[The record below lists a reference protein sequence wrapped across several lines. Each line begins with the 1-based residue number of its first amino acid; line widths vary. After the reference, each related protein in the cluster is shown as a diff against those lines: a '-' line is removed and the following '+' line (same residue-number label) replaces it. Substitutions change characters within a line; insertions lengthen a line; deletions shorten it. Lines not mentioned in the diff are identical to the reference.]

1 MTGQQVVAHE
11 YVTSQEA
18 KLSSSFMI
26 MLVVYTQTMNP
37 ERSIRIRHEPETFE
51 SGTQNGNTV
60 SGYLRIRIRKRLA
73 NPNILN
79 VMNLK
84 LWNI

>member
-1 MTGQQVVAHE
+1 
-11 YVTSQEA
+11 
-18 KLSSSFMI
+18 MI
-26 MLVVYTQTMNP
+26 MLVAYTRNNLSGFVTN
-37 ERSIRIRHEPETFE
+37 RETFE

-79 VMNLK
+79 VMNLETFMN
-84 LWNI
+84 LEALE